1 MPKLHNT
8 CKFLEP
14 RKLLVLNLQETL
26 LILLR
31 KKKIND
37 TPKFKML
44 LNLKILK
51 LPVSGNRRVG
61 FSAQPVIAENNNKC
75 WINYFKINSL

>member
-8 CKFLEP
+8 CKFLDP

-37 TPKFKML
+37 TPKFKN

-61 FSAQPVIAENNNKC
+61 FSAQPVIAENNNKR

>member
-1 MPKLHNT
+1 
-8 CKFLEP
+8 
-14 RKLLVLNLQETL
+14 
-26 LILLR
+26 
-31 KKKIND
+31 
-37 TPKFKML
+37 ML